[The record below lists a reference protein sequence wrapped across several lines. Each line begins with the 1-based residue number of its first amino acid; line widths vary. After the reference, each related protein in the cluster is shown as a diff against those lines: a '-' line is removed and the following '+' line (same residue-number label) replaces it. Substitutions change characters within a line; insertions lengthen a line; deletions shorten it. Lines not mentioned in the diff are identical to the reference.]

1 MSTFLLEVVT
11 PERKVYAKEVNMVIV
26 KGMEGEL
33 GIQANHVPLVTPLK
47 VAPVVIKMNGKA
59 EEIAVHGGFVQI
71 GKEKVVILAETAEL
85 PGDIDYNRAKAARE
99 RAERRL
105 ANKKDHIDHR
115 RAELALQRALA
126 RIEVSEHKI

>member
-1 MSTFLLEVVT
+1 VSTFLLEVVT

-47 VAPVVIKMNGKA
+47 VAPVVIKTNGKA

>member
-47 VAPVVIKMNGKA
+47 VAPVVIKTNGKA